1 MAMQYEATLRLKG
14 DDQTAEAFRS
24 ASESARRFADQ
35 QTRVTRGL
43 RDDVD
48 SVGRAFRGL
57 RRTALVGGLAGVLT
71 QAVTQAANFGDKL
84 NRIGIN
90 ARASE
95 ETMRRVGQTLRQEA
109 SRLNLDI
116 DKVVEGY
123 DAWRVATGQTVEAAL
138 RSFPAI
144 GEAAKAMNADVSTVG
159 ASMGS
164 LASNLRLS
172 GDDMRVTLD
181 QMARAAGDIGVPF
194 EEFSRNF
201 GGMAEQM
208 QRLGIQGA
216 AGTEQMLGLFTAIQ
230 GRTNDAN
237 QTFRIMGELMND
249 LTSNDLLAG
258 RMGQGRV
265 QQIIQEVVANGGNV
279 VDALGR
285 IVEKLYGARM
295 ESPRVR
301 AEMEA
306 AFGRDVVN
314 LLFATRDG
322 LVDIEGATNRV
333 RDSAGEMGLRL
344 AQELAS
350 PAEPITKLK
359 REFGEVLT
367 SLGQVGLVLNEA
379 FGSNNQSLLANTAN
393 ELAQIKDT
401 IEPIASSL
409 SALASG
415 NLGEA
420 WEKLSSSEAVKGFFQ
435 MPTWQRPAWLGGGKQ
450 AGGPVEAGR
459 PVVVGE
465 AGAELFV
472 PSQAGRIVPHAL
484 YGAALAAEYGFGVRG
499 ASTAASGALRGH
511 GSAAGGQSIGQV
523 MAGGIPGA
531 GLLQTM
537 KTDSESGHPL
547 RTRLR
552 GMLGLEDPG
561 EAAPW
566 QAGGQ
571 WHQSDSDAPDVVAT
585 RANTNAV
592 GESTEQ
598 QFSLVEQL
606 TDLNNS
612 LRRMLGLGGGTAGGE
627 ARVMQA
633 SFGGGGGQPMLFGG
647 SGGWGGG
654 RAFGGGGG
662 SSGGGG
668 ASGSFGGGG
677 GGPSPGAVISG
688 GGAAGQA
695 GTGSGKAA
703 AEAYLGRAI
712 SAGEYDSLMRA
723 THAESGARNSP
734 EEQAMIMGTI
744 LNRARAHPGG
754 ITGALTAKNQFQA
767 VTGTRFQPGPSAQYR
782 QGPGEGRR
790 GSIESA
796 AQGLLH
802 RVPTSQTNFT
812 AASRAAYGPGTNV
825 GYLSQLQGTGGA
837 VYGGTQFGG
846 RLAPADQFAPRT
858 VAGMA
863 PEGAAKASGEAIPSN
878 ILAQAKQIALESGPG
893 GVDNFLRANGFPR
906 NGAWCG
912 QFAAS
917 VVKSQGHSPPK
928 GQAVASN
935 WRNFGEP
942 VQGQPQPGDIAVRRG
957 VRTGAT
963 GSHVTFV
970 ENVDPT
976 TGRFS
981 AVGGNQGASRAAR
994 AQGVTGRSNYAL
1006 SQFEFRRAP
1015 QREAAAEPSERDEAE
1030 RPIPIRFEHQPGET
1044 QMRRT
1049 SISREVDRSVREAT
1063 LNSYADAG
1071 FA

>member
-35 QTRVTRGL
+35 QTRATRGL
-43 RDDVD
+43 REDVD

-95 ETMRRVGQTLRQEA
+95 ETMRRVGATLRQEA

-123 DAWRVATGQTVEAAL
+123 DAWRVATGQSVEAAL

-172 GDDMRVTLD
+172 GDDIRVTLD
-181 QMARAAGDIGVPF
+181 QMAGAAGDIGVPF

-237 QTFRIMGELMND
+237 QTFRVMGELMND

-322 LVDIEGATNRV
+322 LIDVEGATNRV

-344 AQELAS
+344 AQELVS
-350 PAEPITKLK
+350 PAEPINKLR

-367 SLGQVGLVLNEA
+367 SLGQVGLQLNEA
-379 FGSNNQSLLANTAN
+379 FGSNNRSLLSQTADELRRIN
-393 ELAQIKDT
+393 EAIGPIVSGVTALAQ
-401 IEPIASSL
+401 
-409 SALASG
+409 G

-420 WEKLSSSEAVKGFFQ
+420 WEKLSGSEAVKGFFQ

-484 YGAALAAEYGFGVRG
+484 YGAALAAEYGLGVRG
-499 ASTAASGALRGH
+499 ASTAMSGALRGH
-511 GSAAGGQSIGQV
+511 GGGSIGQV

-531 GLLQTM
+531 GVLQAM

-561 EAAPW
+561 EPAPW
-566 QAGGQ
+566 QVGGQ

-585 RANTNAV
+585 RANTDAV

-612 LRRMLGLGGGTAGGE
+612 LRRLLGLGGAGAGGG
-627 ARVMQA
+627 AQIMQA
-633 SFGGGGGQPMLFGG
+633 SFGGGGGGQPMLFGG
-647 SGGWGGG
+647 SGGWGAG
-654 RAFGGGGG
+654 RAFGGGGT
-662 SSGGGG
+662 SGGGG
-668 ASGSFGGGG
+668 ASGSWGGG

-688 GGAAGQA
+688 GGDGGGGTAGQA

-744 LNRARAHPGG
+744 LNRARTHPSG

-767 VTGTRFQPGPSAQYR
+767 VTGTRFEPGPSRNYR
-782 QGPGEGRR
+782 QGPSEARR

-796 AQGLLH
+796 AQDLLH

-825 GYLSQLQGTGGA
+825 GYLAQLQGTGGA

-846 RLAPADQFAPRT
+846 RLAPAGQGGA
-858 VAGMA
+858 A
-863 PEGAAKASGEAIPSN
+863 PEGAAKASGDAIPSN

-893 GVDNFLRANGFPR
+893 GVDNFLRSQGFPR

-957 VRTGAT
+957 VRTGAA

>member
-24 ASESARRFADQ
+24 ASEGARRFADQ
-35 QTRVTRGL
+35 QTRATRGL

-57 RRTALVGGLAGVLT
+57 RRTAMVGGLAGVLT
-71 QAVTQAANFGDKL
+71 QAVNQAASFGDKL

-90 ARASE
+90 ARATE
-95 ETMRRVGQTLRQEA
+95 ETMRRVGGTLRQEA

-116 DKVVEGY
+116 DKVVEGF
-123 DAWRVATGQTVEAAL
+123 DAWRVASGQSVDAAL
-138 RSFPAI
+138 QSFPAI
-144 GEAAKAMNADVSTVG
+144 SEAAKAMNADVSVVG
-159 ASMGS
+159 SSLGS
-164 LASNLRLS
+164 LGSNLRLS
-172 GDDMRVTLD
+172 SGEMRVTLD
-181 QMARAAGDIGVPF
+181 QMARAAGDIGIPF
-194 EEFSRNF
+194 EEFVRNF
-201 GGMAEQM
+201 GGMSEQM
-208 QRLGIQGA
+208 QRLGLQGA
-216 AGTEQMLGLFTAIQ
+216 AGTEQMLGLFTALQ
-230 GRTNDAN
+230 GQTNDAN
-237 QTFRIMGELMND
+237 QTFRVMNELMSDLTNND
-249 LTSNDLLAG
+249 LIAG
-258 RMGQGRV
+258 RMGKGRV
-265 QQIIQEVVANGGNV
+265 QQIMQDVVANGGNV
-279 VDALGR
+279 VDALGQ
-285 IVEKLYGARM
+285 IIEKLYGTRL

-301 AEMEA
+301 AEIEA
-306 AFGRDVVN
+306 AFGRDVTN
-314 LLFATRDG
+314 LFFAARDG
-322 LVDIEGATNRV
+322 LIDIEGATHRV
-333 RDSAGEMGLRL
+333 RDSSGEMGQRL
-344 AQELAS
+344 VQELNS
-350 PAEPITKLK
+350 PREPLTRL
-359 REFGEVLT
+359 RNEFGEVLT
-367 SLGQVGLVLNEA
+367 SLGQVGLQLNEA
-379 FGSNNQSLLANTAN
+379 FGSNNQSLLANTAQD
-393 ELAQIKDT
+393 LVRIKDA
-401 IEPIASSL
+401 IGSISGAL
-409 SALASG
+409 SAVSQG

-420 WEKLSSSEAVKGFFQ
+420 WEKLSGSEAVKGFFQ

-484 YGAALAAEYGFGVRG
+484 YGAALAAEYGLGVRG
-499 ASTAASGALRGH
+499 ASSAVSGALRGH
-511 GSAAGGQSIGQV
+511 GGATGGGSIGQV

-531 GLLQTM
+531 GLLGAM

-561 EAAPW
+561 EPAPW

-585 RANTNAV
+585 RANTDAV

-598 QFSLVEQL
+598 QTSLTEQL

-612 LRRMLGLGGGTAGGE
+612 LRRLLGMAGSGGGGGGD
-627 ARVMQA
+627 AQIMQA
-633 SFGGGGGQPMLFGG
+633 SFGGGGGGAARLFGG
-647 SGGWGGG
+647 SGGWGAG

-668 ASGSFGGGG
+668 ASGSWGGGG
-677 GGPSPGAVISG
+677 AGPSAGAVIGGDG
-688 GGAAGQA
+688 GGGRAGQA
-695 GTGSGKAA
+695 GAGSGKAA
-703 AEAYLGRAI
+703 AEAYLGRSI
-712 SAGEYDSLMRA
+712 SEPEYDSLMRA

-767 VTGTRFQPGPSAQYR
+767 VTGTRFEPGPSRNYR
-782 QGPGEGRR
+782 QGPNEARR

-796 AQGLLH
+796 AQDLLH

-825 GYLSQLQGTGGA
+825 GYLTQLQGTGGA

-846 RLAPADQFAPRT
+846 RLAA
-858 VAGMA
+858 AGDGAA
-863 PEGAAKASGEAIPSN
+863 PEGAAKASGDAIPSN
-878 ILAQAKQIALESGPG
+878 ILAQAKQIALQSGPG
-893 GVDNFLRANGFPR
+893 GVDNFLRSQGFPR

-917 VVKSQGHSPPK
+917 VVKSQGHSPPA

-942 VQGQPQPGDIAVRRG
+942 VQGAPQPGDIAVRRG

-994 AQGVTGRSNYAL
+994 AQGVTGRSSYAL
-1006 SQFEFRRAP
+1006 SQFDFRRAP

-1030 RPIPIRFEHQPGET
+1030 RPIPLRFEHQPGET

-1049 SISREVDRSVREAT
+1049 SIAREVDRSVREAT

-1071 FA
+1071 MA

>member
-1 MAMQYEATLRLKG
+1 
-14 DDQTAEAFRS
+14 
-24 ASESARRFADQ
+24 
-35 QTRVTRGL
+35 
-43 RDDVD
+43 
-48 SVGRAFRGL
+48 
-57 RRTALVGGLAGVLT
+57 
-71 QAVTQAANFGDKL
+71 VTQAANFGDKL

-95 ETMRRVGQTLRQEA
+95 ETMRRVGATLRQEA

-123 DAWRVATGQTVEAAL
+123 DAWRVATGQSVEAAL

-237 QTFRIMGELMND
+237 QTFRVMGELMND

-322 LVDIEGATNRV
+322 LVDVEGATNRV

-350 PAEPITKLK
+350 PAEPINKLR

-367 SLGQVGLVLNEA
+367 SLGQVGLQLNEA
-379 FGSNNQSLLANTAN
+379 FGSNNRSLLSQTADELRRIN
-393 ELAQIKDT
+393 EAIGPIVSGVTALAQ
-401 IEPIASSL
+401 
-409 SALASG
+409 G

-420 WEKLSSSEAVKGFFQ
+420 WEKLSGSEAVKGFFQ
-435 MPTWQRPAWLGGGKQ
+435 MPTWQRPAWLRGGKQ

-484 YGAALAAEYGFGVRG
+484 YGAALAAEYGLGVRG
-499 ASTAASGALRGH
+499 ASTAMSGALRGH
-511 GSAAGGQSIGQV
+511 GGGSVGQV

-531 GLLQTM
+531 GVLQAM

-561 EAAPW
+561 EPAPW

-585 RANTNAV
+585 RANAV

-612 LRRMLGLGGGTAGGE
+612 LRRLLGLGGAGAGGG
-627 ARVMQA
+627 AQIMQA
-633 SFGGGGGQPMLFGG
+633 SFGGGGQPMLFGG
-647 SGGWGGG
+647 SGGWGAR
-654 RAFGGGGG
+654 RAFGGGGT
-662 SSGGGG
+662 SGGGG
-668 ASGSFGGGG
+668 ASGSWGG
-677 GGPSPGAVISG
+677 GGPRPGAVISG
-688 GGAAGQA
+688 GGGGGTAGQA
-695 GTGSGKAA
+695 GTGSAKAA

-744 LNRARAHPGG
+744 LNRARTHPGG

-767 VTGTRFQPGPSAQYR
+767 VTGTRFEPGPSRNYR
-782 QGPGEGRR
+782 QGPSEARR

-796 AQGLLH
+796 AQDLLH

-846 RLAPADQFAPRT
+846 RLAAPGGAAPGVAGGGPSRVIEAQAGATRDLPIQAELRRQLQQAAEAADVLVKVHSGGQAKAGTGGKRTGSTRHDLGGAADVKLTDPLTGRTLDMRKPEDAARMAEFTKQAVAAGATGVGAGLGYMGASSIHIGGGTSASWGGAPWIQQAHR
-858 VAGMA
+858 AGMA
-863 PEGAAKASGEAIPSN
+863 QRGATAA
-878 ILAQAKQIALESGPG
+878 QIASAGTTMPAEHAH
-893 GVDNFLRANGFPR
+893 DHAHDHDHDERA
-906 NGAWCG
+906 
-912 QFAAS
+912 
-917 VVKSQGHSPPK
+917 
-928 GQAVASN
+928 
-935 WRNFGEP
+935 
-942 VQGQPQPGDIAVRRG
+942 
-957 VRTGAT
+957 
-963 GSHVTFV
+963 
-970 ENVDPT
+970 
-976 TGRFS
+976 
-981 AVGGNQGASRAAR
+981 
-994 AQGVTGRSNYAL
+994 
-1006 SQFEFRRAP
+1006 
-1015 QREAAAEPSERDEAE
+1015 EAE